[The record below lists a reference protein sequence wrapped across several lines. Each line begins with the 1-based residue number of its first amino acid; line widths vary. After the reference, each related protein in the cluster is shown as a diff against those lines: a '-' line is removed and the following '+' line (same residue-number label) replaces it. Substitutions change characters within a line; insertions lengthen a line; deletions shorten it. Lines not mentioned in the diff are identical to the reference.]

1 MDDNFF
7 STKEVSQYLK
17 IPRGTIYKLSQKGE
31 IPSVKIGKQL
41 RFRKSSI
48 DKWITQKEA
57 GFKGQKNALISFFK
71 EVKPVNF
78 KAKHILLIDDD
89 ELVLRSIAR
98 FFKSQGYNVEVAK
111 NADEASKKIE
121 NSSFDLIITDIKMPG
136 INGLEAIKR
145 IRELN
150 NRYNRSPVPEVIIT
164 GYIDTKTEQEAEK
177 LGITDY
183 LYKPFAITDIM
194 NVVQQKLELNV
205 GLN

>member
-1 MDDNFF
+1 MDDSFF
-7 STKEVSQYLK
+7 DTKEVSRYLK
-17 IPRGTIYKLSQKGE
+17 IPMGTIYKLSQKGE

-57 GFKGQKNALISFFK
+57 GSKGRKDALISFPR
-71 EVKPVNF
+71 EVEPINSKG
-78 KAKHILLIDDD
+78 KHILLIDDD

-98 FFKSQGYNVEVAK
+98 FFESQGYNVEVAK
-111 NADEASKKIE
+111 SADEALEKME
-121 NSSFDLIITDIKMPG
+121 NSSYDLLITDIRMPG
-136 INGLEAIKR
+136 TNGLEAIKK

-150 NRYNRSPVPEVIIT
+150 NRYNRSLVPEVIIT

-194 NVVQQKLELNV
+194 NVVQQKLGSNA